1 MGMKFQPTNINGV
14 WIVKSDVNLDK
25 RGSFLEWMRI
35 DQAKTEINLD
45 FKVEQTSISKSK
57 KNVIRGMHYSINPV
71 GQAKWVTCVLG
82 SIKDVVI
89 DLRSDSQTY
98 LQQFQIELDGLD
110 GKSIMISSGIAHG
123 FLCQSESAIV
133 SYALSSA
140 YRPDLEKNIQPFD
153 SNLNIN
159 WGISESQ
166 AILSDKDRN
175 APAMIIY
182 GITK

>member
-1 MGMKFQPTNINGV
+1 MEFQPTNINGV
-14 WIVKSDVNLDK
+14 WIVKSNVNLDE

-35 DQAKTEINLD
+35 DQAKIEINLD
-45 FKVEQTSISKSK
+45 FTVEQTSISKSI

-71 GQAKWVTCVLG
+71 GQSKWITCVLG

-89 DLRSDSQTY
+89 DLRSESQTY
-98 LQQFQIELDGLD
+98 MQQFQIELNGLD
-110 GKSIMISSGIAHG
+110 GKSLMISSGIAHG

-140 YRPDLEKNIQPFD
+140 YRPDLEKSIQPFD
-153 SNLNIN
+153 SNLNIT

-166 AILSDKDRN
+166 AILSNKDKN
-175 APAMIIY
+175 APAFIVN